1 MRSPAPN
8 GRRAFLGSLAGSAAA
23 LLLAPRSAGA
33 QQPPITR
40 AVPSTGEA
48 LPVVGLGT
56 WITFNVG
63 EDRTARDE
71 CADVMRV
78 FFEAG
83 GRMIDSSPMYG
94 SSQEV
99 IGYGLQKLGKPRIKL
114 FVAELLQRTGM
125 IEVEPVTI
133 FPWSHF

>member
-8 GRRAFLGSLAGSAAA
+8 GRRAFLGLLAGSAAA
-23 LLLAPRSAGA
+23 LLLAPRRAGA

-48 LPVVGLGT
+48 LPVVGLGC

-63 EDRTARDE
+63 DDPHRARR
-71 CADVMRV
+71 MRRSDAR

-94 SSQEV
+94 SSQ
-99 IGYGLQKLGKPRIKL
+99 R
-114 FVAELLQRTGM
+114 
-125 IEVEPVTI
+125 
-133 FPWSHF
+133 